1 MVLRRNRHRPRSVEH
16 RLARR
21 EALRRTPHRRGVTLK
36 KIATKRTRTGSVLRL
51 APAITSVAA
60 SVVAIAHHVIQM
72 IRGA

>member
-1 MVLRRNRHRPRSVEH
+1 MVVRRNRPRPRSVEH

-21 EALRRTPHRRGVTLK
+21 EAHRLTPHRRDVSSN

-51 APAITSVAA
+51 TPVISSVLA

-72 IRGA
+72 IRGS

>member
-1 MVLRRNRHRPRSVEH
+1 MVLRRNRPRPRSVEH

-21 EALRRTPHRRGVTLK
+21 QAHRLTPHRRDVTLK

-51 APAITSVAA
+51 APAVTTVLA
-60 SVVAIAHHVIQM
+60 SLVAIAHHVIQM